1 MNVVEYIELLVA
13 QNHLEQALE
22 KLLEI
27 SSKYYRKDV
36 LGAMNNFQTVKRA
49 TGVDQ
54 DNKRSRLV
62 DQIQNLL
69 KYISRDLSPEA
80 MNVDYTDALA
90 AINAASSNAPS
101 IDTPETP
108 TTPTSPQGKTSIL
121 FLCANPDPTAQ
132 LNFDKEVN
140 KIELSLKLSNYRD
153 KFSFHN
159 KRAVNGDIIRAGLRD
174 YKPEVVHFSGHGA
187 GEEGIIILDEFDE
200 PTILSNQALNA
211 MFKIYKTHVKCVVL
225 NACYSEE
232 QARIIKQHIPYVI
245 GMSDAIEDSTS
256 IAFSKGFYEALGDNK
271 TYPEAFEEGKLVI
284 LMENMPGADIPQLF
298 E

>member
-1 MNVVEYIELLVA
+1 MDVVEYIELLVA
-13 QNHLEQALE
+13 QNHLEQAVE

-27 SSKYYRKDV
+27 SKSNYYRKDV
-36 LGAMNNFQTVKRA
+36 LGAMNNFHAYNRA
-49 TGVDQ
+49 TGNDR
-54 DNKRSRLV
+54 DTKRSRLV
-62 DQIQNLL
+62 TQIQNLL
-69 KYISRDLSPEA
+69 KYIAPDLSEEVKS
-80 MNVDYTDALA
+80 VDYTDALA
-90 AINAASSNAPS
+90 AINAAAT
-101 IDTPETP
+101 IDTPET
-108 TTPTSPQGKTSIL
+108 TTPPTSPQTKTSIL
-121 FLCANPDPTAQ
+121 FLCANPDPDAQ

-232 QARIIKQHIPYVI
+232 QAQIIKQHIPYVI